1 MYARMV
7 EKLPADSQKKKKETT
22 GGTVHSCPVTSLLNM
37 TRPYPSKQTNEIQL
51 KYVPVRGPKQQ
62 KKSVVSLC
70 EPRVV
75 NLSSSSLPTKKNKTR
90 RIAKVHFFF
99 PSCPPLYSR
108 RPNDMWTERLV
119 KQKKMCS
126 SCRLKAHY
134 VKLFLSAD
142 LIVFS
147 FSPMADD
154 FFSLLLAVMA
164 HNGCQHTHPIHQ
176 A

>member
-51 KYVPVRGPKQQ
+51 KYVPVRGPKQHTH
-62 KKSVVSLC
+62 KKCRFFMRTTCCQPVIF
-70 EPRVV
+70 E
-75 NLSSSSLPTKKNKTR
+75 SSYEKKNKTR

-119 KQKKMCS
+119 KQTKNVFQLSVKGPLC
-126 SCRLKAHY
+126 KA
-134 VKLFLSAD
+134 
-142 LIVFS
+142 VFI
-147 FSPMADD
+147 
-154 FFSLLLAVMA
+154 
-164 HNGCQHTHPIHQ
+164 C
-176 A
+176 